1 MFFKVIAFCL
11 YFFGALFAN
20 VGGKLMLQPMNEE
33 MLESVGLG
41 PKFTGFIVTSVDDTS
56 AVTKELRQ
64 GDVIIAVDDNFNYG
78 LEELITNIQAARIDK
93 IKLTVWRNQQEIPVF
108 IYPIKNKL
116 DRDIL
121 GGAQFVDSDQ
131 GVIVT
136 VPGQT
141 GLFEKGDVILE
152 INGIKIKYEEEIA
165 SLAAS
170 DPNSL
175 RVEINRKGTK
185 VSQSLQVDAYGNSS
199 FSQRFSFG

>member
-1 MFFKVIAFCL
+1 MFFKVIACCL
-11 YFFGALFAN
+11 YFFGVLFAN
-20 VGGKLMLQPMNEE
+20 AGGNLILQPMNEE

-41 PKFTGFIVTSVDDTS
+41 PKFNGLIVTSVDDTS
-56 AVTKELRQ
+56 AVTKELRK

-78 LEELITNIQAARIDK
+78 LEELIANIQAARIDK
-93 IKLTVWRNQQEIPVF
+93 IKLTVWRNQQKIPVF

-170 DPNSL
+170 EPNSL